1 MDKIKEFKYKKIKNF
16 LTLSETNILKDYC
29 RIKHRLNKQLFDTD
43 PEGSGTTNSD
53 TSIYADPLMESLLI
67 NKNSEMEKL
76 TGLSLKPTYAL
87 WRMYTKFAELA
98 PHKDRRACEISAT
111 INVGSD
117 GTDWPIFIDHQLIY
131 LNPGEALV
139 YLGRDLTHWR
149 GEFTGDWQAQVFL
162 HYVDANGPFA
172 DQWKD
177 KRIKWGSKFINIEG
191 SR

>member
-76 TGLSLKPTYAL
+76 TGLSLKPTYAFYRPPTNL
-87 WRMYTKFAELA
+87 FK
-98 PHKDRRACEISAT
+98 S
-111 INVGSD
+111 
-117 GTDWPIFIDHQLIY
+117 
-131 LNPGEALV
+131 
-139 YLGRDLTHWR
+139 WR
-149 GEFTGDWQAQVFL
+149 GFSIL
-162 HYVDANGPFA
+162 
-172 DQWKD
+172 
-177 KRIKWGSKFINIEG
+177 R
-191 SR
+191 